1 MSFEDLGAKR
11 EREEAL
17 EEAAGNR
24 WKNSVAIFGLF
35 VLLPAFVR
43 WLVPPDV
50 LDPMLLIAAAGV
62 GGALAGLVWRAEA
75 RALGALGGAVAGVGA
90 LYALDF
96 YLGARDEVFDI
107 ELLIPL
113 ILGSLPGVLIF
124 VGISRMER
132 GGAVREAGRR
142 RRR

>member
-1 MSFEDLGAKR
+1 MSFEDLNAKR
-11 EREEAL
+11 EREEA
-17 EEAAGNR
+17 EKKVAGNR
-24 WKNSVAIFGLF
+24 WKNTVAIFGVF

-43 WLVPPDV
+43 WKVPPDV

-62 GGALAGLVWRAEA
+62 GGALAGFVWRVEA
-75 RALGALGGAVAGVGA
+75 RTLGALGGAVAGVGA

-96 YLGARDEVFDI
+96 YLADRTEVFDV

-113 ILGSLPGVLIF
+113 ILGCLPGVLIF

-132 GGAVREAGRR
+132 GGAVREPSRR